1 MFSVSLS
8 MLRRLLEEKVS
19 LRAELCQVE
28 EQIQI
33 AEYQIS
39 ALQNTWYN
47 RPGARLLSLGR
58 PEVALSLLSISSS
71 EVRTIQAGQ
80 LERTIERLRPLQAE
94 PTSLCHLNNKQAI
107 LPNMT
112 LGQWEYRHWNC
123 SDNKC
128 PSLKCI
134 RPRQLGG
141 QLFISRE
148 SVIAIRLSS
157 IKVSPV

>member
-47 RPGARLLSLGR
+47 RPGACLLSLGR
-58 PEVALSLLSISSS
+58 PEASLSLLSISST
-71 EVRTIQAGQ
+71 VRLEHYKLVSLRGPLRGWGHSKLSQHHFVIWTINRRYSPIWHWASGNIATEIV
-80 LERTIERLRPLQAE
+80 LTTNVP
-94 PTSLCHLNNKQAI
+94 
-107 LPNMT
+107 
-112 LGQWEYRHWNC
+112 HWNVYVRDSWEDSC
-123 SDNKC
+123 
-128 PSLKCI
+128 L
-134 RPRQLGG
+134 
-141 QLFISRE
+141 
-148 SVIAIRLSS
+148 
-157 IKVSPV
+157 